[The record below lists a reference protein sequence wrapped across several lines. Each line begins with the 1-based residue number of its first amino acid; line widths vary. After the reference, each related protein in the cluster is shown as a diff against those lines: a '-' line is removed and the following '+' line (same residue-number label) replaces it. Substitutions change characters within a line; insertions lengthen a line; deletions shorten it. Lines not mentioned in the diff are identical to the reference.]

1 MQMITMILVMAMMP
15 CAFSD
20 APFNVVRDY
29 KWRNLGVCAYCSV
42 EEKCCGTMKYGV
54 ENGTIAPMYYAG
66 DRLECSTENIMKLNY
81 TSRQKKVDWCYTW
94 CRFCYQDP
102 ELTDITFFASSSF
115 KKDDYA
121 LAYLLGLCW
130 TVIFVLIVTV
140 MQLVSRKVKWIRK
153 YTLLPVFETYLQIY
167 LVVNL
172 GILLMLIFTDTS
184 DVDNQS
190 DRMCCTQKLAFRL
203 IVVSFW
209 AQFDGLLP
217 LFLLLQRAFTK
228 RSLCKTFTESV
239 VISSVI
245 PIMAFAA
252 LTIPF
257 GVFDVSREYFTHS
270 LGAMVGFLL
279 SFGFFVCV
287 WIIWR
292 IYWTRRTKCNK
303 RGCFRYDG
311 SLRDFFRNEIQKKRH
326 FWYYAFPYVVYCE
339 NLNQNTLNHSLVSLH
354 TLENN
359 HRYYYYSLISLR
371 NYRYL
376 LYTFTNALMQASAPD
391 STTYK
396 VRLTLIVVWN
406 FVRVPLVYICLCFET
421 MFWSQGAESTERMS
435 TQVIG
440 EMQHFLHDRSKI
452 MIDYYDLKFGKKIG
466 EGATA
471 EV

>member
-1 MQMITMILVMAMMP
+1 
-15 CAFSD
+15 
-20 APFNVVRDY
+20 
-29 KWRNLGVCAYCSV
+29 
-42 EEKCCGTMKYGV
+42 MKYGV
-54 ENGTIAPMYYAG
+54 ENGTIEPMYYAG
-66 DRLECSTENIMKLNY
+66 DRLECSTENIMKFNY
-81 TSRQKKVDWCYTW
+81 TMRQKKVDWCYTW
-94 CRFCYQDP
+94 CRFCYQEP
-102 ELTDITFFASSSF
+102 ELTDITFFASSSI
-115 KKDDYA
+115 KKNDYA
-121 LAYLLGLCW
+121 LAYFLGLCW
-130 TVIFVLIVTV
+130 TVVFVLIVTT
-140 MQLVSRKVKWIRK
+140 MQLASRKVKWIRK

-167 LVVNL
+167 LVVNVGL
-172 GILLMLIFTDTS
+172 LLMLALTDTS

-245 PIMAFAA
+245 PIMGFVA

-257 GVFDVSREYFTHS
+257 GVFDVSRKYFTDS
-270 LGAMVGFLL
+270 LGAMVGLLL
-279 SFGFFVCV
+279 SYGFFLVV
-287 WIIWR
+287 WVIWR

-311 SLRDFFRNEIQKKRH
+311 SFRDFFRNEIQKKRH
-326 FWYYAFPYVVYCE
+326 FWYYAFPY
-339 NLNQNTLNHSLVSLH
+339 
-354 TLENN
+354 
-359 HRYYYYSLISLR
+359 
-371 NYRYL
+371 L
-376 LYTFTNALMQASAPD
+376 LYTFTNALMQAAAPE

-396 VRLTLIVVWN
+396 VRLTLIVAWN
-406 FVRVPLVYICLCFET
+406 FVRVPIVYTCLCFET

-452 MIDYYDLKFGKKIG
+452 MIDYYDLHFGKKIG

-471 EV
+471 EVYVVSLNRITRKHTFKHTFKQIPRPIQRS